1 MQVSK
6 KEGRILDGAIHQWLE
21 AEVITEEESQ
31 KLQESYEVTSFDW
44 KRVAKYSF
52 WLAICCIIISIA
64 SAFADKWLI
73 ELFKKLFNAPD
84 SIKCVSFAIFSG
96 LLYFLGI
103 KRKSRFPEKI
113 YSNEAIFFLGI
124 VATAI
129 SIAFLGKAIDTGSG
143 HFSILL
149 LLAAIV
155 YALLGLWFPSKLVWL
170 FSLLSLGS
178 WFGAETGYASGWGAY
193 YLGMNYPLRF
203 VLFGSAL
210 IFCGSYLFNQWEGR
224 REFLRPTRAVG
235 LLYLF
240 IALWIMSI
248 FGNYGDPDTWERA
261 KQIELF
267 HWSIL
272 FGVASVI
279 SIFHGVKY
287 DDAMTRGFGLTFIF
301 INLYTR
307 FFEYFWEGTHKAVFF
322 ALLALSFWYFGSRAE
337 KIWHLSV
344 VRNLTTQSTRTRLT
358 PRR

>member
-6 KEGRILDGAIHQWLE
+6 KEGRILDAAIKHWLE
-21 AEVITEEESQ
+21 NDVVSESESQ
-31 KLQESYEVTSFDW
+31 KLKHSYEVTAFDW

-52 WLAICCIIISIA
+52 WLAISCIVISVS
-64 SAFADKWLI
+64 SALADKWLM
-73 ELFKKLFNAPD
+73 ELFKKIFNAPD
-84 SIKCVSFAIFSG
+84 IIKCLAFAALAGG
-96 LLYFLGI
+96 LYWLGMR
-103 KRKSRFPEKI
+103 RKSRHPGNVF
-113 YSNEAIFFLGI
+113 SNEAVFFLG
-124 VATAI
+124 VATTAA

-143 HFSILL
+143 HFSVLL
-149 LLAAIV
+149 LLAAVI
-155 YALLGLWFPSKLVWL
+155 YGLLGLWFPSKLVWL

-203 VLFGSAL
+203 VLFGLALVLGSA
-210 IFCGSYLFNQWEGR
+210 YVFNRWQSR
-224 REFLRPTRAVG
+224 SDFLKSTRAVG

-248 FGNYGDPDTWERA
+248 FGNYGDPDAWQRA

-272 FGVASVI
+272 FAAAAVGAI
-279 SIFHGVKY
+279 YHGIRY

-307 FFEYFWEGTHKAVFF
+307 FFEYFWEGTHKAIFF
-322 ALLALSFWYFGSRAE
+322 AVLALSFWYLGIKAE
-337 KIWHLSV
+337 KIWKLDLV
-344 VRNLTTQSTRTRLT
+344 KNLPGQKSRQE
-358 PRR
+358 